1 MRALRAQLIPA
12 TATPAKPK
20 VDEKKA
26 AMERANRTMCEL
38 AEVLTLSSK
47 ALEECD
53 DVQNVFANFDV
64 SDEVMAALD

>member
-1 MRALRAQLIPA
+1 MRALRAQPVPAPA
-12 TATPAKPK
+12 TSAKPKK

-26 AMERANRTMCEL
+26 AMERANRAMCEL

-53 DVQNVFANFDV
+53 ADLADVVPV
-64 SDEVMAALD
+64 G